1 MKLTLS
7 LDHSFPSHFPET
19 QLSNLEQLELELK
32 EAQQNMDKIQHELD
46 EKNKLIGER
55 ELKQRELIIITTE
68 KLAFFVH
75 FWQFFVFRVR
85 KELEIEFA
93 KEVEKIKKEL
103 QIQNRAVLEG
113 NQHVV
118 KKIKLQ
124 LKKTEEERDHNK
136 SEVS

>member
-7 LDHSFPSHFPET
+7 LDHSFPSPFPET

>member
-7 LDHSFPSHFPET
+7 LDHSFPSPFPET

-75 FWQFFVFRVR
+75 FWQF
-85 KELEIEFA
+85 LSLGYA
-93 KEVEKIKKEL
+93 KSWKLSLQKRWKK
-103 QIQNRAVLEG
+103 
-113 NQHVV
+113 
-118 KKIKLQ
+118 
-124 LKKTEEERDHNK
+124 
-136 SEVS
+136 